1 MPLNS
6 SVQNMSKP
14 PRNAAVPLLCSLCP
28 KNPQFS
34 DISHL
39 LTHIS
44 SKGHLSCRFKLQI
57 RCQAEPEAR
66 SQLDAYDAWYANNS
80 LEELLAER
88 LATKEQKNTLKRMRS
103 FQNPQIKEDKG
114 GGETHKSKVEQM
126 DSTISQLMTTPVY
139 KPPVPRMH
147 IWSTSPAFLDTPSG
161 SVASNRWDRND
172 AYATPTMK
180 RFVPNFTRDES
191 PGSQDIFGAS
201 PAPVKPAE
209 FQADAE
215 SDNSKLKGVYWPG
228 MDLFDS
234 ATAEMKRMR
243 NQRKDGSILAQ
254 MKTTSREVEPNEI
267 IYNTQG
273 ELQRVRDIYDS
284 SVEGSPVNIEKPPSP
299 KKRRAR
305 KPKTSSDIPKH
316 TVCDSKN
323 PAKGGKQKRPSVK
336 RKAAAVAVAVA
347 PAMADDTALNQKV
360 PKQNALGDISSNF
373 FTPTNDEDEEF
384 RLTVETMGK
393 KRRMSVFK
401 DAVEDSP
408 GRTESPLEDHRFD
421 FSHGLPLEN
430 ASSNMIVP
438 TSPRAIQSP
447 LTMRFGGK
455 ENMQPDY
462 LIRRSGAASAP
473 GNVYPPHAF
482 HEHTA
487 NPLIYNPYSYTIG
500 FNESPAFHGDYK
512 QLQTGFTGDFKP
524 TAVPGS
530 FREPNSARRQN
541 RYVNKEFS
549 YAIINVICEGTQ
561 LTGGR
566 SLLTMTELRAWLFCA
581 AVASLRGT
589 RPPNATPEPSST
601 SLFHVLCQQDWK
613 MAPPNGKTAAKQR
626 SISSFFTP
634 KSTVNGLS
642 QKQGSPD
649 QATQSTPSTAP
660 VSSGLGT
667 IDDAD
672 SDEDVIAPTRRSVST
687 TSKRKGPL
695 DEDADA
701 LNVGTDRAAKRT
713 KSGGNDTQSSFFE
726 GDTSNQSPRQPENK
740 STLSG
745 RTDRYLYNGT
755 QSQEAFELAEP
766 EAEAVQRQ
774 KQRLH
779 DKFVKKLGHPDS
791 MAHIKRRNW
800 QITEETAALDDE
812 DAEAAEDEEPAPPAK
827 GARKATKSKLTPMEI
842 QFLDIKRKHLD
853 AILIVEV
860 GYKFKFFGEDARV
873 AAKELGIVCIPGK
886 FRYDEHP
893 SEAHLDRF
901 ATASIPVHRLPVHA
915 KRLVAA
921 GHKVGVVRQIET
933 AALKKAGDNRNTPFV
948 RKLTNLYTKG
958 TYIDDTEGLGDA
970 TAGTPGG
977 APATGYLLCI
987 TETKSKG
994 WGTDEKVDVGILAV
1008 QPGTGDVIYDS
1019 FEDGFMRSEIETRLL
1034 HISPCE
1040 FLIIGELTKATEKLV
1055 QHLSSSST
1063 NVFGDKIRIERVEK
1077 QKTIAAESYAHV
1089 AQFYARN
1096 IKAHGNSAD
1105 ERSTNLLDKVLKLP
1119 ESVTIC
1125 LSSMIKHMSEY
1136 GLEHVFDLTKYFQS
1150 FGARSN
1156 MLLNGNTLTS
1166 LEIYHNQTDHAEKGS
1181 LFWTLDKTQTR
1192 FGKRLLRKWV
1202 GRPLIDKERLE
1213 ERVAAVEELKDGNQA
1228 AQVDKLKSLLM
1239 KVKSDLERS
1248 LIRIYYGKCTRPEL
1262 FTVLQTMQRISN
1274 EFAHVKSPADAGFK
1288 SSLLNDAVAALPTIG
1303 DAITDFL
1310 EKINAEAARNDD
1322 KYAFF
1327 LESEETEDIGD
1338 HKLGIAVVEHD
1349 LDEHRPIAAAK
1360 IKKTNIRYVT
1370 SAGIEFLIEVDNTNL
1385 KHVPASWVKVSGT
1398 KKLSRFHTPEV
1409 IKMIRER
1416 DQHKEALAAACDAAF
1431 SNLLSEIAAHYQAFR
1446 DCVAS
1451 LATLDCL
1458 LSLATVASQPGYV
1471 KPEYTSETEIAVVGG
1486 RHPMAEQLL
1495 LDSYVPNDTSL
1506 SADGTRALLITGPNM
1521 GGKSS
1526 YVRHVALI
1534 CIMAQIGSYVPA
1546 ESARLGMLDAVF
1558 TRMGAF
1564 DNMLAGE
1571 STFMVELSE
1580 TADILKQATPRS
1592 LVILDELGRGTS
1604 THDGVAIAQ
1613 AVLDYVVR
1621 DLKCLTLFITHYQT
1635 LAGVARAFGSWELRN
1650 VHMKFTEQG
1659 RVGEEDITFLFQIG
1673 EGVAHRSYGLNV
1685 ARLARIP
1692 RGVLEVAKEKSGL
1705 MEEENRRKLVG
1716 GLAGLLGRV
1725 VGGGVGDGELDLLV
1739 KGIEQL

>member
-1 MPLNS
+1 
-6 SVQNMSKP
+6 
-14 PRNAAVPLLCSLCP
+14 
-28 KNPQFS
+28 
-34 DISHL
+34 
-39 LTHIS
+39 
-44 SKGHLSCRFKLQI
+44 
-57 RCQAEPEAR
+57 
-66 SQLDAYDAWYANNS
+66 
-80 LEELLAER
+80 
-88 LATKEQKNTLKRMRS
+88 
-103 FQNPQIKEDKG
+103 
-114 GGETHKSKVEQM
+114 
-126 DSTISQLMTTPVY
+126 
-139 KPPVPRMH
+139 
-147 IWSTSPAFLDTPSG
+147 
-161 SVASNRWDRND
+161 
-172 AYATPTMK
+172 
-180 RFVPNFTRDES
+180 
-191 PGSQDIFGAS
+191 
-201 PAPVKPAE
+201 
-209 FQADAE
+209 
-215 SDNSKLKGVYWPG
+215 
-228 MDLFDS
+228 
-234 ATAEMKRMR
+234 
-243 NQRKDGSILAQ
+243 
-254 MKTTSREVEPNEI
+254 
-267 IYNTQG
+267 
-273 ELQRVRDIYDS
+273 
-284 SVEGSPVNIEKPPSP
+284 
-299 KKRRAR
+299 
-305 KPKTSSDIPKH
+305 
-316 TVCDSKN
+316 
-323 PAKGGKQKRPSVK
+323 
-336 RKAAAVAVAVA
+336 
-347 PAMADDTALNQKV
+347 
-360 PKQNALGDISSNF
+360 
-373 FTPTNDEDEEF
+373 
-384 RLTVETMGK
+384 
-393 KRRMSVFK
+393 
-401 DAVEDSP
+401 
-408 GRTESPLEDHRFD
+408 
-421 FSHGLPLEN
+421 
-430 ASSNMIVP
+430 
-438 TSPRAIQSP
+438 
-447 LTMRFGGK
+447 
-455 ENMQPDY
+455 
-462 LIRRSGAASAP
+462 
-473 GNVYPPHAF
+473 
-482 HEHTA
+482 
-487 NPLIYNPYSYTIG
+487 
-500 FNESPAFHGDYK
+500 
-512 QLQTGFTGDFKP
+512 
-524 TAVPGS
+524 
-530 FREPNSARRQN
+530 
-541 RYVNKEFS
+541 
-549 YAIINVICEGTQ
+549 
-561 LTGGR
+561 
-566 SLLTMTELRAWLFCA
+566 
-581 AVASLRGT
+581 
-589 RPPNATPEPSST
+589 
-601 SLFHVLCQQDWK
+601 
-613 MAPPNGKTAAKQR
+613 MAPPNGKAAAKQR
-626 SISSFFTP
+626 SIASFFTP

-642 QKQGSPD
+642 QKQGTPD
-649 QATQSTPSTAP
+649 QATQSTPSTTA
-660 VSSGLGT
+660 VSNGLG
-667 IDDAD
+667 DAD
-672 SDEDVIAPTRRSVST
+672 SDEDIVAPTRRAVSAAT
-687 TSKRKGPL
+687 KRKSPL

-701 LNVGTDRAAKRT
+701 VNVGTDRVAKRT
-713 KSGGNDTQSSFFE
+713 KSGDNDTQSSFFE
-726 GDTSNQSPRQPENK
+726 GNAPNKSPRQLENK
-740 STLSG
+740 PTLSG
-745 RTDRYLYNGT
+745 RTEKYLYNGT
-755 QSQEAFELAEP
+755 QSQEAFETAEP
-766 EAEAVQRQ
+766 EEEAVQRQ

-812 DAEAAEDEEPAPPAK
+812 DAEAAEDEEPTPPPAK
-827 GARKATKSKLTPMEI
+827 GARKGAKSKLTPMEI

-886 FRYDEHP
+886 YRFDEHH

-901 ATASIPVHRLPVHA
+901 ASASIPVHRLPVHA

-958 TYIDDTEGLGDA
+958 TYIDDTEGLGEA

-987 TETKSKG
+987 TEAKSKG

-1040 FLIIGELTKATEKLV
+1040 FLIVGELTKATEKLV

-1063 NVFGDKIRIERVEK
+1063 NVFGDKIRIERVGKE
-1077 QKTIAAESYAHV
+1077 KTIAAESYAHV

-1096 IKAHGNSAD
+1096 IKAHGNSTD

-1338 HKLGIAVVEHD
+1338 HKLGIASVEHD

-1360 IKKTNIRYVT
+1360 IKKTNVRYVT

-1431 SNLLSEIAAHYQAFR
+1431 SNLLSDIAAHYQAFR

-1471 KPEYTSETEIAVVGG
+1471 KPEYTGDTEIAVVGG

-1635 LAGVARAFGSWELRN
+1635 LAGVARAFGAGELRN

-1659 RVGEEDITFLFQIG
+1659 RVGDEDITFLFQIG

-1692 RGVLEVAKEKSGL
+1692 KGVLEVAKEKSRR

-1725 VGGGVGDGELDLLV
+1725 VGGGIGEGELDALV